1 MAAQFKEMYYHP
13 QDKGLLICT
22 TSFVLRK
29 NYIPKQSFLTLNTPY
44 INKYNILI
52 LKKYDGYLIF
62 F

>member
-22 TSFVLRK
+22 TSFALRK

-52 LKKYDGYLIF
+52 LP
-62 F
+62 